1 MCVTRPKPENKYD
14 KMYATL
20 ARGAGRFVNITLFL
34 SVLPCIKKQ
43 EMVPPARLERALPKK
58 RDFESRASTNSA
70 TGALHIAGCQCI
82 RGDLCSAKEF

>member
-1 MCVTRPKPENKYD
+1 MREFVPVGTPAVEKRPVEGSDIRSIGKTGNQS
-14 KMYATL
+14 L
-20 ARGAGRFVNITLFL
+20 
-34 SVLPCIKKQ
+34 
-43 EMVPPARLERALPKK
+43 VPPARLERALPKK